1 MTRTVVRLCRRGEV
15 MRAPFN
21 LWRDGMVLDETLEIL
36 KTLYGK
42 ELNITRIEKIVFGI
56 FFTGVKLS
64 DGSGG
69 VAYTPTADMHS
80 ATCCPAMAA
89 ERPARLRS

>member
-1 MTRTVVRLCRRGEV
+1 
-15 MRAPFN
+15 
-21 LWRDGMVLDETLEIL
+21 MVLDETLEIL

-42 ELNITRIEKIVFGI
+42 ELSITRIEKIVLGI

-80 ATCCPAMAA
+80 ATCCPTMAA
-89 ERPARLRS
+89 ERPAPVLLKGMTVSNALSQERESVLGNVV